1 MAEEKAPQ
9 RHNLKVTIPHQI
21 VDELGL
27 KSGDDVKIH
36 ITDNN
41 VVIESDN
48 NASERQ
54 EIKIRWFVLP
64 ALIATIVFL
73 TFFLIRQEDLIPLT
87 GGLSISAAVI
97 VLGVVS
103 GIISFTTFYI
113 RNHKEDRN
121 RALKGLYWRNFPVI
135 LISFTIIL
143 ALTLIAIFWFMGIL
157 FKGAAFDPYT
167 AGALFALFTMTINYF
182 MIYAALHI
190 NSEMMVRLLI
200 LVIVGGVLASM
211 ITNSDNHWWETNL
224 SFLGTQHANYSWQFN
239 LTLMVSALLMVGL
252 IDYLFVWLHRKYP
265 RNLGLNTLR
274 VLLTVMAFS
283 LFGVG
288 AFANTGKGL
297 LHLLHDI
304 AAWGLVA
311 VLGLTVILI
320 RWLLPKGSRQFQ
332 VISDIIVGLLLIDFV
347 LFKYVG
353 YFSLTAFQLVA
364 FDLAFS
370 WILLLLGSL
379 RRLSHRDDLTMTVAL
394 QEEGTADA
402 RDASAGEQQREQSVD
417 QPAPAAMDD
426 RRSADT
432 VRKP

>member
-1 MAEEKAPQ
+1 MAESEKN
-9 RHNLKVTIPHQI
+9 NLKVTIPHQI
-21 VDELGL
+21 VDELAL

-41 VVIESDN
+41 VVIESGIENPEKTD
-48 NASERQ
+48 
-54 EIKIRWFVLP
+54 IKIRWFVLP
-64 ALIATIVFL
+64 ALIATIIFL
-73 TFFLIRQEDLIPLT
+73 SFFLIRQENLIPLT
-87 GGLSISAAVI
+87 GRLSISAAVI
-97 VLGVVS
+97 ILGVVS
-103 GIISFTTFYI
+103 GVISFATFYI
-113 RNHKEDRN
+113 RNHQQDRN

-135 LISFTIIL
+135 LLSFTIIL
-143 ALTLIAIFWFMGIL
+143 ALALLAIFWFMGIL

-167 AGALFALFTMTINYF
+167 ASALFLLFTMTINYF

-200 LVIVGGVLASM
+200 TVIVSGVLASM
-211 ITNSDNHWWETNL
+211 VTNSDNHWWETNL
-224 SFLGTQHANYSWQFN
+224 SFLGTKHANYSWQFN

-252 IDYLFVWLHRKYP
+252 IDYLFVWLQRKYQH
-265 RNLGLNTLR
+265 NLGLNILR
-274 VLLTVMAFS
+274 VLLTIMAFS

-288 AFANTGKGL
+288 AFANNGEGL

-332 VISDIIVGLLLIDFV
+332 IISDVIVLLLFIDFV

-370 WILLLLGSL
+370 WILLLLGTL
-379 RRLSHRDDLTMTVAL
+379 RRLSHRDDLTMTVRL
-394 QEEGTADA
+394 E
-402 RDASAGEQQREQSVD
+402 
-417 QPAPAAMDD
+417 DD
-426 RRSADT
+426 EAEKRS
-432 VRKP
+432 